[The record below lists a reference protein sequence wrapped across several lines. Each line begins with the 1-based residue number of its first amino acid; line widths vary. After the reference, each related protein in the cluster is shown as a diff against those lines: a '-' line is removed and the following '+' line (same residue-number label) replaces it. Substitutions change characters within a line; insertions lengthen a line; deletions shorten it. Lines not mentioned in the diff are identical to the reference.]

1 MQTTF
6 VSYTKAS
13 RTNKS
18 EFSIFVGYKINI
30 QKSTI
35 FLYTNDEKQ
44 ETETGN
50 ILFVITLN
58 I

>member
-35 FLYTNDEKQ
+35 FLYTNDEK
-44 ETETGN
+44 
-50 ILFVITLN
+50 
-58 I
+58 